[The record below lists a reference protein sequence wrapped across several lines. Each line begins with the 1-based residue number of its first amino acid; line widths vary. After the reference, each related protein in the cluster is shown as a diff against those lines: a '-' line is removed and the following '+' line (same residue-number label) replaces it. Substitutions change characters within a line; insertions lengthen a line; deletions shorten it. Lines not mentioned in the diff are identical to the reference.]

1 MKTGILA
8 GVICGLVIGGL
19 MVIVLLKA
27 MNADHSIKC
36 KYDERQQLVRGK
48 GFKYAFFTLLGYNL
62 LAGMLNDLVFKKPI
76 MDMPITMALGAI
88 IGVLVYVLYCIWNE
102 GYISL
107 NENPKKVMIAF
118 TVIGIAN
125 IGLGIGKILHE
136 GLTENGMLTID
147 SINLLLGV
155 MMLITVGA
163 LAIKSALNKKE
174 EA

>member
-1 MKTGILA
+1 MI
-8 GVICGLVIGGL
+8 
-19 MVIVLLKA
+19 
-27 MNADHSIKC
+27 
-36 KYDERQQLVRGK
+36 
-48 GFKYAFFTLLGYNL
+48 
-62 LAGMLNDLVFKKPI
+62 
-76 MDMPITMALGAI
+76 LGAI

-125 IGLGIGKILHE
+125 IGLGIGKILQE